1 MNIIS
6 RNLVVVKTI
15 KLINSNTGAARNLA
29 KHLSSSTP
37 IRNKKQGKS
46 RSLLQLVKTLETNKQ
61 KPHKQKPVVWNQI
74 SEQPQAANIESK
86 AITKTIKEKKTQKE
100 LLQREWDTLNSNH
113 EPKKPVVLNQ
123 ISEQP
128 YAEKIESKAVRKT
141 IEEKEINVAKKWK
154 EIKRAQIVV
163 FQSKSN
169 MYQFAANPGKELI
182 QCLRSHL
189 NKSNENDPNLYAFLS
204 FADTASTTELFH
216 KEGNIVDFISSE
228 FGETSCKMNTSSVLH
243 SLHRISLRLINEQIL
258 ANFPDS
264 TNKQMHFSL
273 AFVWAN
279 SIFHQNYSLVKGNSY
294 EYLKTFLQ
302 YFLNENVFPS
312 LTAPEFVFCVYLA
325 GRIRHFPNA
334 RIGKEKNADQT
345 ERDIEFQIS
354 DILEK
359 TIINHM
365 PSLTFN
371 EVGILATGLYKSRLL
386 IQPVNQNLRDNL
398 LLRVLTEDD
407 VIENQMAITSI
418 LKNLTTRDFQI
429 DIENINLLMQKFLP
443 IMPMLNHLAVIR

>member
-1 MNIIS
+1 MNVNIIS

-113 EPKKPVVLNQ
+113 EPKKPVVWNQ

-243 SLHRISLRLINEQIL
+243 SLHRISLRLIDEQIL

-264 TNKQMHFSL
+264 TNKQIHFSL
-273 AFVWAN
+273 AYVWAM
-279 SIFHQNYSLVKGNSY
+279 SSVGQGKSY

-345 ERDIEFQIS
+345 ERDLEFQIS
-354 DILEK
+354 EILEK

-365 PSLTFN
+365 PSLN
-371 EVGILATGLYKSRLL
+371 CKEVGILAIGLYKSRLL
-386 IQPVNQNLRDNL
+386 IQPVNTNLRDSL
-398 LLRVLTEDD
+398 LLRVLTEDN
-407 VIENQMAITSI
+407 VIENQHAISGI

-443 IMPMLNHLAVIR
+443 IMPMLNHLSVIR

>member
-1 MNIIS
+1 MNMNIIS
-6 RNLVVVKTI
+6 RNLVIVKTI

-37 IRNKKQGKS
+37 IQNKKQGKS
-46 RSLLQLVKTLETNKQ
+46 RSLLELVKTLETSKQ
-61 KPHKQKPVVWNQI
+61 KPHKQKPVACNQI
-74 SEQPQAANIESK
+74 SQQPHAANIESK
-86 AITKTIKEKKTQKE
+86 AITKTIKEKETQKVILQKE
-100 LLQREWDTLNSNH
+100 LDTLNSNH
-113 EPKKPVVLNQ
+113 EPKEPVVWNRN
-123 ISEQP
+123 SEQL
-128 YAEKIESKAVRKT
+128 YAEKIESKAITKT
-141 IEEKEINVAKKWK
+141 IKGKEINVAKKKK
-154 EIKRAQIVV
+154 EMWRKAIDI

-189 NKSNENDPNLYAFLS
+189 NKSNENDPNIYAFLS
-204 FADTASTTELFH
+204 FVDTASNTELFH
-216 KEGNIVDFISSE
+216 KEGNIGNFISSE
-228 FGETSCKMNTSSVLH
+228 FKETSCKMNTSSVLH
-243 SLHRISLRLINEQIL
+243 SLHRISLRLIDEQIL

-264 TNKQMHFSL
+264 TNKQIHFSL
-273 AFVWAN
+273 AYVWAM
-279 SIFHQNYSLVKGNSY
+279 SSLGQGKSY

-345 ERDIEFQIS
+345 ERNIEFQIS
-354 DILEK
+354 EILEK

>member
-6 RNLVVVKTI
+6 RNLVIVKTI

-37 IRNKKQGKS
+37 IRNKKEGKS
-46 RSLLQLVKTLETNKQ
+46 RSLLELVKTLETNKQ
-61 KPHKQKPVVWNQI
+61 KPHKQKPVAWNQI
-74 SEQPQAANIESK
+74 SEQPHAANIESK
-86 AITKTIKEKKTQKE
+86 AITKTIRETETQEE
-100 LLQREWDTLNSNH
+100 LLQRELDTLNSNH
-113 EPKKPVVLNQ
+113 KPKEPFVLNQ

-128 YAEKIESKAVRKT
+128 YANKIESKPITKT
-141 IEEKEINVAKKWK
+141 IKEKEINVAKKKK
-154 EIKRAQIVV
+154 EIGRKETDI

-182 QCLRSHL
+182 QCLRCHL
-189 NKSNENDPNLYAFLS
+189 NKSNENDPNIHAFLS
-204 FADTASTTELFH
+204 FVDTASNTELFH
-216 KEGNIVDFISSE
+216 KEGHIGNFMSSE
-228 FGETSCKMNTSSVLH
+228 FRETSCKMNTSSVLH
-243 SLHRISLRLINEQIL
+243 SLHRISLRLIDEQIL

-264 TNKQMHFSL
+264 TNKQIHFSL
-273 AFVWAN
+273 AYVWAM
-279 SIFHQNYSLVKGNSY
+279 SSLGQGKFY

-334 RIGKEKNADQT
+334 RIGKEKNCDQT
-345 ERDIEFQIS
+345 ERDLEFQIS
-354 DILEK
+354 EILEK

-365 PSLTFN
+365 SSLN
-371 EVGILATGLYKSRLL
+371 CKEVGILALGLYKSRLL
-386 IQPVNQNLRDNL
+386 IQPVNANLRDSL
-398 LLRVLTEDD
+398 LLHVLTEDD
-407 VIENQMAITSI
+407 VIENQHAISSI
-418 LKNLTTRDFQI
+418 LKMLTTRDFQI

-443 IMPMLNHLAVIR
+443 IMPMLNHLVVIR